1 MNTTVKVIAMI
12 PFTKDML
19 TTSIKYLSKFRVS
32 DLGDSDAYDIYQTLK
47 LMKEAVK
54 GIEEKLNDHKE
65 LKDSISNIRDLI
77 KKEELFRQTM
87 KQALESHTCLR
98 CKLPVKELSTQ
109 EWHDIYHETG
119 MCETCNTLIFNEQIH

>member
-19 TTSIKYLSKFRVS
+19 TASIKYLSKFKVS
-32 DLGDSDAYDIYQTLK
+32 DLDDSDAYDIYQTLK

-65 LKDSISNIRDLI
+65 VKDRISNIRDLI
-77 KKEELFRQTM
+77 TEELFGQTM

-98 CKLPVKELSTQ
+98 CKLPVKELSTH

-119 MCETCNTLIFNEQIH
+119 ICETCNTLIFNEQIH